1 MAGHASSNA
10 GASSGSPVA
19 RAGEVSAA
27 PTSEHRA
34 DPSRSPVSRSSG
46 ARRVRVKLL
55 VRVTAS
61 LLLLIAIVWR
71 VGAARLVSA
80 LQGVSPEWV
89 LAALLLAVPR
99 LGIKVLRWRILI
111 AGATEMGWGTAVRS
125 MLIGIAGGMVT
136 PSRVGQVSAAFFIP
150 GGDRLAIGAMA
161 FADLVMDAAAAIVAA
176 APAAAYLWGGSV
188 TTWALLAT
196 AAALAAV
203 SAGPRVAGYLGRRVP
218 TGFAHR
224 VLAPLG
230 SLRARRA
237 LWAFGLSVAV
247 LGFNVV
253 QLYLLVRAFQFAP
266 FVAAAVSCPLVFVAL
281 GLPVTIAGF
290 GVREVTAAALL
301 GKFGVAPE
309 AAVEASFLL
318 FVMNVAVPA
327 LAGAV
332 VLWHGRRVR

>member
-1 MAGHASSNA
+1 MTTGQVRAGSTFGQRA
-10 GASSGSPVA
+10 GLPQRPELGSSGSR
-19 RAGEVSAA
+19 RA
-27 PTSEHRA
+27 
-34 DPSRSPVSRSSG
+34 
-46 ARRVRVKLL
+46 RVKLF

-61 LLLLIAIVWR
+61 LFLLIAIVWR
-71 VGAARLVSA
+71 VGAARLAAA

-89 LAALLLAVPR
+89 LAALLLSVPR
-99 LGIKVLRWRILI
+99 LGTKVVRWRILI
-111 AGATEMGWGTAVRS
+111 AGAAEMQWGTAVRS

-150 GGDRLAIGAMA
+150 GGDRLAIGAMV
-161 FADLVMDAAAAIVAA
+161 FADLVMDAAAAIVAS

-188 TTWALLAT
+188 TTWLLVAA
-196 AAALAAV
+196 AAALAGV
-203 SAGPRVAGYLGRRVP
+203 GAGPRLAGYVGHRLP
-218 TGFAHR
+218 IGFAHR
-224 VLAPLG
+224 LLAPLG
-230 SLRARRA
+230 SLRPRRV

-253 QLYLLVRAFQFAP
+253 QLYLLVRAFQVAP
-266 FVAAAVSCPLVFVAL
+266 FIAAAVSCPLVFVAL

-301 GKFGVAPE
+301 GKFGVSPE

-327 LAGAV
+327 LAGAI
-332 VLWHGRRVR
+332 VLWYGRRAS